1 MGTNEDVMEMVRRQL
16 QRDPPPPTSA
26 LYGRAAHIDPD
37 VYDLSLRQFHAK
49 YPLRVKRERA
59 RAERDAARRD
69 GGEVAGTGDGGAGYR
84 GAGSSPE
91 PTARDRVREVLYGLA
106 REVASAEGVADLTGV
121 VLRLADRVDEVEAI
135 LAGPRPAD

>member
-16 QRDPPPPTSA
+16 ERDPPPPTSA
-26 LYGRAAHIDPD
+26 LYGRAARIDSD

-59 RAERDAARRD
+59 RAEREAAREEER
-69 GGEVAGTGDGGAGYR
+69 
-84 GAGSSPE
+84 SPA
-91 PTARDRVREVLYGLA
+91 ARDRVREVLYGLA
-106 REVASAEGVADLTGV
+106 REVASADGVADLAGV
-121 VLRLADRVDEVEAI
+121 VVGIADRVDEVEAI

>member
-16 QRDPPPPTSA
+16 ERDPPPPTSA
-26 LYGRAAHIDPD
+26 LYGRAARIDSD

-59 RAERDAARRD
+59 RAEREAAREEER
-69 GGEVAGTGDGGAGYR
+69 
-84 GAGSSPE
+84 SPA
-91 PTARDRVREVLYGLA
+91 ARDRVREVLYGLA
-106 REVASAEGVADLTGV
+106 REVASADGVADLAGV
-121 VLRLADRVDEVEAI
+121 VVGLADRVDEVEAI

>member
-16 QRDPPPPTSA
+16 ERDPPPPTSA
-26 LYGRAAHIDPD
+26 LYGRAARIDSD

-59 RAERDAARRD
+59 RAEREAAREEER
-69 GGEVAGTGDGGAGYR
+69 
-84 GAGSSPE
+84 SPA
-91 PTARDRVREVLYGLA
+91 ARDRVREVLYELA
-106 REVASAEGVADLTGV
+106 REVASADGVADLAGV
-121 VLRLADRVDEVEAI
+121 VVGIADRVDEVEAI